1 MRVIYVVFQDK
12 KYDSIVSW
20 STDGESFIVKKLNE
34 FSETILPRF
43 FKHNN
48 FSSFIRQLNMYDFH
62 KTKRSNNEHQFRH
75 PFFQRGKKYT
85 TLFLHKKL
93 TLGIFFKK

>member
-1 MRVIYVVFQDK
+1 MFVLFQDK
-12 KYDSIVSW
+12 KYDSIVAW
-20 STDGESFIVKKLNE
+20 TPDGEAFIVKKQNE

-62 KTKRSNNEHQFRH
+62 KTKRSNNEHCFKH
-75 PFFQRGKKYT
+75 PYFQRGKK
-85 TLFLHKKL
+85 
-93 TLGIFFKK
+93 